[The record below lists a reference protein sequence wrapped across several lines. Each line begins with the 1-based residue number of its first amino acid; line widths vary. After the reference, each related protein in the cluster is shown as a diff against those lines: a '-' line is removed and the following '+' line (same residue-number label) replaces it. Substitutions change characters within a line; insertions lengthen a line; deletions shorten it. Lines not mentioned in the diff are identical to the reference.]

1 MRKAPR
7 NRGLLVCGVP
17 SQACRIKRS
26 EAPLTASSVWLRMGN
41 YEQQR
46 HSARRLTALGEVEAM
61 NA

>member
-1 MRKAPR
+1 MPHQK
-7 NRGLLVCGVP
+7 
-17 SQACRIKRS
+17 S